1 MKRLAVFAAALLIA
15 GTALAQSYPNRAV
28 KVIVPW
34 TPGQATDIAARV
46 VAQKLQDALGQA
58 FVIDNKPG
66 AGGAIGSEAV
76 AKGPPDGYT
85 LLAASSGPLSIM
97 PNLQKTPYDPLND
110 LAPISLVAATPF
122 ALVTHPAFPANNA
135 KEFIALVKAN
145 PSKYTFSSSGTC
157 ATAHLFTELFNSMA
171 QIQARHVP
179 YKGSAPAITDIM
191 NGQITYTIETVAAT
205 VGHIKAG
212 RLKTFGVSTARRT
225 AAMPDVPPLAETAE
239 LPGYDAAAWIGY
251 AAPAGTPRDVLVRL
265 SAEIPK
271 ALQSGDLK
279 DRMVNI
285 GLDPVSSTP
294 DEMAAFMRREQERYA
309 AIIKAANIRLEGNW
323 RSGASPAR
331 WAPRSSALI

>member
-1 MKRLAVFAAALLIA
+1 MTRFACLAALLVA
-15 GTALAQSYPNRAV
+15 SAAAAQSYPNRSV

-34 TPGQATDIAARV
+34 PPGQATDIAARV
-46 VAQKLQDALGQA
+46 VADKLQQALGQA
-58 FVIDNKPG
+58 FVIDNRPG

-76 AKGPPDGYT
+76 VKSPADGYT

-97 PNLQKTPYDPLND
+97 PHLQKVPYEPLKD

-122 ALVTHPAFPANNA
+122 ALVVNPSFPANNA
-135 KEFIALVKAN
+135 KEFIALVRAN
-145 PSKYTFSSSGTC
+145 PGKYTFSSSGTG

-179 YKGSAPAITDIM
+179 YKGSAQGLTDIM

-265 SAEIPK
+265 SAEIQK

-309 AIIKAANIRLEGNW
+309 AIIKAANIRLE
-323 RSGASPAR
+323 
-331 WAPRSSALI
+331 